1 MSILGWIVLGLI
13 AGFIASKIVE
23 SRGQGFFINILLGII
38 GGMVGG
44 WLFLTSRSYVRPLYT
59 TAVGIGM
66 LVGFVVFIAVGILWM
81 RKLVNVEV

>member
-1 MSILGWIVLGLI
+1 
-13 AGFIASKIVE
+13 
-23 SRGQGFFINILLGII
+23 
-38 GGMVGG
+38 
-44 WLFLTSRSYVRPLYT
+44 VRPLYT